1 MDRESEPADRQRLQ
15 ALAEFRYALRQFLQF
30 SEQAST
36 GAGLHPQQHQLL
48 LQIAGVPSGVA
59 ATVSY
64 AAARLGLRH
73 HSVAELS
80 KRCEKEGLIRRMHDR
95 SDLRLVV
102 LQVTPKGQRLLNSLS
117 EDHARELYERA
128 PQLIRALTRIR
139 RSARRSAKAGA
150 SAEKINWGVHAV

>member
-1 MDRESEPADRQRLQ
+1 MGTKSEATDGQRLQ
-15 ALAEFRYALRQFLQF
+15 ALAEFRYTLRQFLQF
-30 SEQAST
+30 SEEAST
-36 GAGLHPQQHQLL
+36 RAGLHPQQHQLL
-48 LQIAGVPSGVA
+48 LQIAGAPDGVA

-64 AAARLGLRH
+64 AAEKLGLRH

-95 SDLRLVV
+95 SDLRFVV
-102 LQVTPKGQRLLNSLS
+102 LRLTSKGQRLLNSLS

-139 RSARRSAKAGA
+139 QSAKRDTKADA
-150 SAEKINWGVHAV
+150 SSDNINWGVHAV

>member
-1 MDRESEPADRQRLQ
+1 MDTESESVDRQRLQ
-15 ALAEFRYALRQFLQF
+15 ALAEFRYTLRQFLQF
-30 SEQAST
+30 SEEAST
-36 GAGLHPQQHQLL
+36 KAGLHPQQHQLL
-48 LQIAGVPSGVA
+48 LQIAGAPDGVA

-64 AAARLGLRH
+64 AAERLRLRH

-80 KRCEKEGLIRRMHDR
+80 KRCEKEALIRRVHDS
-95 SDLRLVV
+95 SDLRFVV

-139 RSARRSAKAGA
+139 QSVGRGAKAGA
-150 SAEKINWGVHAV
+150 SADKINWGGHAV